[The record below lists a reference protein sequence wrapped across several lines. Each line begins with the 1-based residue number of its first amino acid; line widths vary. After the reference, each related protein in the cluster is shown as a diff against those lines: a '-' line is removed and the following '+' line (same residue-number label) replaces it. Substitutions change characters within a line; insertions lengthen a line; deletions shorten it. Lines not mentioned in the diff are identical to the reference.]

1 MHKPRFPLRW
11 RHRVFRMLMPR
22 SLLGLSIQLVLAT
35 GVLIAAL
42 CWTDSLASIG
52 ALLVRWFG

>member
-1 MHKPRFPLRW
+1 
-11 RHRVFRMLMPR
+11 MLMPR